1 MSETDIYKLQNKIKK
16 ELEEKRF
23 EHTLGVAYTAA
34 NLAFVNDYDEKKAF
48 IAGLLHDSAK
58 CLSHEKRLMICKKN
72 HLDISN
78 IEEGNPVLLHA
89 KVGAFF
95 AEEKYGISDLDI
107 LNAILY
113 HTTGRPDMGLLEKI
127 IYVADFIEPHRKKLP
142 RLTEIRKMAFED
154 LDRAV
159 FMILESSLNY
169 LEKGNSQID
178 PKTEETYLFYKK
190 IMEERGSLWRQKN

>member
-34 NLAFVNDYDEKKAF
+34 NLAFVYDYDEKKAF

-58 CLSHEKRLMICKKN
+58 CLSHEKRLMVCKKN
-72 HLDISN
+72 HLDVSKV
-78 IEEGNPVLLHA
+78 EEENPVLLHA
-89 KVGAFF
+89 KVGAFY
-95 AEEKYGISDLDI
+95 AKEKYGVCDSEILD
-107 LNAILY
+107 AIRY
-113 HTTGRPDMGLLEKI
+113 HTTGRPDMGILEKI

-142 RLTEIRKMAFED
+142 RLSEIRKISFCD
-154 LDRAV
+154 LDKAI
-159 FMILESSLNY
+159 FMILENSLNY
-169 LEKGNSQID
+169 LEKGNTKID

-190 IMEERGSLWRQKN
+190 IMEERGLL

>member
-58 CLSHEKRLMICKKN
+58 CLSHKKRLIICKKN
-72 HLDISN
+72 HLDISKV
-78 IEEGNPVLLHA
+78 EEENPVLLHS
-89 KVGAFF
+89 KVGAYL
-95 AEEKYGISDLDI
+95 AEKKYGISDLDI
-107 LNAILY
+107 KNAILY

-142 RLTEIRKMAFED
+142 RLFEIRKMAFEN
-154 LDRAV
+154 LDKAV
-159 FMILESSLNY
+159 FMILESSLKY
-169 LEKGNSQID
+169 LEKGSLQID

-190 IMEERGSLWRQKN
+190 LMEERGML